1 MGFALENEIRASFRN
16 FDPMEA
22 AAGVAAA
29 RGVSLPMP
37 SSQPSRKEWRVV
49 SEHVVRIA
57 GSEDLERSKLGQSDE
72 RTIYEVIFCF
82 VKVQQ
87 GREPADVDFC
97 SITIDGSS
105 DNNILQQ
112 RLHSVASQREELQQM
127 EIELRAQIIVG
138 SEIMEMQSSFDAQIK
153 EHTNANV
160 KLQEELHEME
170 KTTHEIERKME
181 EKDRELHAIKLD
193 NEAAWA
199 KEDLLRE
206 QNKELQTFRRERDN
220 CDAERAQHLQ
230 QIHEIQEH
238 MQEKERQFLEL
249 QEQHRVAQETI
260 LFKDEQLREAQAWI
274 TRVQEMDVLQSTTTH
289 SLQAEL
295 RERTEQYNQLWLGCQ
310 RQFAEMERLHL
321 HTVQQLQVEQ
331 ADARE
336 KSGTYPDESHVSQTN
351 SKDASQFGQN
361 DGNQLDVNGIVTPS
375 ANSGVLPNGNVE
387 NVSSFVS
394 TGNAS
399 TQCQSC
405 SWCSNCSVIPTWD
418 AYLPSTWTGDCSASI
433 YYASTGS
440 SPLSAITCYS
450 ISCWS
455 FSFGVP
461 TFSIPS
467 TLASSQ
473 DSQVPTHNQYP
484 PSQTD
489 QNLLRSDTNFDHEV
503 SVNGQ
508 AIHSDYLDVRVSQEM
523 EPDAVIPSSAEEGQV
538 LEQVDKSYLVAPQPE
553 QSLQHISSQFHD
565 ALRLDPLPQNNETKK
580 LSDTQLS
587 LEFKLTQDRTLTAL
601 TKHGLEGQG
610 FNTEQSSSP
619 ANALSSETPINHV
632 NFSEISMKATGA
644 VSSEASVSSE
654 LKNTHTGGKASEI
667 ALLDE
672 RSLLACI
679 VRTLPPRS
687 GGRIRISSTLPNRL
701 CKMLAPL
708 HWHDYKKKYGKLDDF
723 VAGHP
728 KLFIIEG
735 DYIQLREGAQEIIAA
750 TAAVAKVVAAAA
762 AKTASSPHSL
772 LLPSVAV
779 TPMAQSHRLK
789 RAPSIDS
796 NSVKSEKTIFKE
808 YVDNSSQ
815 LPVPNH
821 HSNGVCLNAG
831 GISNIKILSKPK
843 YSLELN
849 GTESRPGQ
857 SSGLTTVG
865 NGGNPHRS
873 GLAGSLSKGSTHGR
887 PSVNFVGK
895 QQGRTTAVAS
905 TSRRYGYNL
914 DIILIKSMCNGVQVG
929 DNEGGRFF

>member
-1 MGFALENEIRASFRN
+1 
-16 FDPMEA
+16 MEA

-72 RTIYEVIFCF
+72 RTIYEV
-82 VKVQQ
+82 QQ

-105 DNNILQQ
+105 DNNIMQQ

-170 KTTHEIERKME
+170 KTIHEIERKME

-336 KSGTYPDESHVSQTN
+336 KSGTYPDESLVSQTN

-394 TGNAS
+394 TSNAS
-399 TQCQSC
+399 TQANHVHGVPIAPS
-405 SWCSNCSVIPTWD
+405 SLLGMPT
-418 AYLPSTWTGDCSASI
+418 YLPHGQVTALHPFIMHQQGVPHSLPSHVTQSHVGHFHSVP
-433 YYASTGS
+433 
-440 SPLSAITCYS
+440 PLS
-450 ISCWS
+450 
-455 FSFGVP
+455 
-461 TFSIPS
+461 PS
-467 TLASSQ
+467 LQHWQNQQASSQ

-508 AIHSDYLDVRVSQEM
+508 AIHSDYLDVCVSQEM

-565 ALRLDPLPQNNETKK
+565 ALRLDPLPQNNETK
-580 LSDTQLS
+580 
-587 LEFKLTQDRTLTAL
+587 DRTLTAL

-619 ANALSSETPINHV
+619 ANAPSSETPINQL

-644 VSSEASVSSE
+644 VSSEASVSSG

-701 CKMLAPL
+701 GKMLAPL

-865 NGGNPHRS
+865 NGGNLHRS

-905 TSRRYGYNL
+905 TSRR
-914 DIILIKSMCNGVQVG
+914 
-929 DNEGGRFF
+929 

>member
-1 MGFALENEIRASFRN
+1 
-16 FDPMEA
+16 MEA

-72 RTIYEVIFCF
+72 RTIYE
-82 VKVQQ
+82 VQQ

-170 KTTHEIERKME
+170 KTIHEIERKME

-295 RERTEQYNQLWLGCQ
+295 REQTEQYNQLWLGCQ

-399 TQCQSC
+399 TQANHVHGVPIAPS
-405 SWCSNCSVIPTWD
+405 SLLGMPT
-418 AYLPSTWTGDCSASI
+418 YLPHGQ
-433 YYASTGS
+433 
-440 SPLSAITCYS
+440 
-450 ISCWS
+450 
-455 FSFGVP
+455 
-461 TFSIPS
+461 
-467 TLASSQ
+467 ASSQ

-489 QNLLRSDTNFDHEV
+489 QNLLRSDTSFDHEV

-508 AIHSDYLDVRVSQEM
+508 AIPSDYLDVRVSQEM

-565 ALRLDPLPQNNETKK
+565 ALRLDPLPQNNETK
-580 LSDTQLS
+580 
-587 LEFKLTQDRTLTAL
+587 DRTLTAL

-619 ANALSSETPINHV
+619 ANAPSSETPIDHV

-644 VSSEASVSSE
+644 VSSEASVSSG
-654 LKNTHTGGKASEI
+654 LKNTHAGGKASEI

-701 CKMLAPL
+701 GKMLAPL

-808 YVDNSSQ
+808 YVDNSLQ

-831 GISNIKILSKPK
+831 GVSNIKILSKPK

-865 NGGNPHRS
+865 NGGNLHWS

-887 PSVNFVGK
+887 PSVNFEGK
-895 QQGRTTAVAS
+895 QQRRTTAVAS
-905 TSRRYGYNL
+905 TSRR
-914 DIILIKSMCNGVQVG
+914 
-929 DNEGGRFF
+929 